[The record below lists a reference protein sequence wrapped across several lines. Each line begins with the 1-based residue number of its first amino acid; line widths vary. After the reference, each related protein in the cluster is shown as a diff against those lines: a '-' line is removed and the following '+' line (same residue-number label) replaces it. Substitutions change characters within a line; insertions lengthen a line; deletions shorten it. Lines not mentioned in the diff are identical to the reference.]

1 MPLGGALPL
10 GTCPDLC
17 PEAERAA
24 RERQRRLH
32 RLEAAPARAVK
43 EYARPAAGKAR
54 PPPSQLRPP
63 RVLLATVRYLAAEVA
78 GRADVPP
85 PDVAAFVWDRLR
97 AVRLD
102 LVLQPAAPPRDAA
115 AVLEAALACQ
125 LCVAGPPGG
134 DPGRGPGAGLD
145 PQLLHTQMQEAF
157 GSLRRCYADAA
168 SPEAHPRQGLFQS
181 LFLLYNLGSGEAL
194 HQVLLLP
201 PGLRSCRALRQAL
214 AVDAAFREGN
224 AARLFRLLR
233 ALPYLPSRAAQR
245 HVGPARRRALA
256 ALARALGTPRGQT
269 YPLGRLAHL
278 LAMDSLAETKALC
291 QAHGLAVEG
300 AEGEERALFVR
311 GHYRENGPLP
321 ALSCALLVESKLRGH
336 TLEQVVMGE
345 ASEEEAKEAL
355 PRTPT

>member
-43 EYARPAAGKAR
+43 EYARPAAGKPR

-102 LVLQPAAPPRDAA
+102 LVLQPGAPPKDAA

-134 DPGRGPGAGLD
+134 EPGRSPGAGLD
-145 PQLLHTQMQEAF
+145 PQLLHAQMQEAF

-168 SPEAHPRQGLFQS
+168 SPEALPRQGLFQS
-181 LFLLYNLGSGEAL
+181 LFLLYNLGSVEAL

-201 PGLRSCRALRQAL
+201 AALRSCPALRRAL
-214 AVDAAFREGN
+214 AVDAAFREAN
-224 AARLFRLLR
+224 AVRLFRLLG
-233 ALPYLPSRAAQR
+233 ALPYLPSCAAQR

-256 ALARALGTPRGQT
+256 ALARALGTARGQAF
-269 YPLGRLAHL
+269 PLRRLAGL
-278 LAMDSLAETKALC
+278 LAMDSVEDARALC
-291 QAHGLAVEG
+291 RAHGLAVEG
-300 AEGEERALFVR
+300 EEGQERAVFVR
-311 GHYRENGPLP
+311 GQYTESEPLP
-321 ALSCALLVESKLRGH
+321 ALPCALLVGSKLGGC

-345 ASEEEAKEAL
+345 GPDEAEGVL

>member
-32 RLEAAPARAVK
+32 RLEVAPARAVK

-85 PDVAAFVWDRLR
+85 RDVAAFVWDRLR

-102 LVLQPAAPPRDAA
+102 LHLQPSAPSRDAA

-125 LCVAGPPGG
+125 LCVPGPPGG
-134 DPGRGPGAGLD
+134 DPGAGSGAGLD
-145 PQLLHTQMQEAF
+145 PQLLHAQLQEAF
-157 GSLRRCYADAA
+157 GSLRRCYAD
-168 SPEAHPRQGLFQS
+168 SPEEAHPRQGFFQS
-181 LFLLYNLGSGEAL
+181 LFLLYNLGSVEAL

-201 PGLRSCRALRQAL
+201 RGLRSCPALRQAL

-224 AARLFRLLR
+224 AGRLFRLLG
-233 ALPYLPSRAAQR
+233 ALPYLASRAVQR

-256 ALARALGTPRGQT
+256 ALARALGTPRGQAF
-269 YPLGRLAHL
+269 PLHRLARL
-278 LAMDSLAETKALC
+278 LAMDSLAQTGALC
-291 QAHGLAVEG
+291 RAHGLTVEG
-300 AEGEERALFVR
+300 EAGDEKAVFVR
-311 GHYRENGPLP
+311 GRYTETGPLP
-321 ALSCALLVESKLRGH
+321 ALSCALLVESKLRGRS
-336 TLEQVVMGE
+336 LEQVVMGE
-345 ASEEEAKEAL
+345 EGEAAHVPKTPAS
-355 PRTPT
+355 

>member
-85 PDVAAFVWDRLR
+85 PDVAVFVWDRLR

-102 LVLQPAAPPRDAA
+102 LLLQPSAPPRDAA

-125 LCVAGPPGG
+125 LCVPGPPGG
-134 DPGRGPGAGLD
+134 HPGEGSGAGLD

-157 GSLRRCYADAA
+157 GSLRRCYAD
-168 SPEAHPRQGLFQS
+168 SPEVHPRQGFFQS
-181 LFLLYNLGSGEAL
+181 LFLLYNLGSVEAL

-201 PGLRSCRALRQAL
+201 PGLRSCPALRRAL
-214 AVDAAFREGN
+214 AVDAAFREDN
-224 AARLFRLLR
+224 AVRLFRLLG

-245 HVGPARRRALA
+245 HVGSARRRALA
-256 ALARALGTPRGQT
+256 ALARALGTSRGQA
-269 YPLGRLAHL
+269 YPLRRLARL
-278 LAMDSLAETKALC
+278 LAMDSLAETGALC
-291 QAHGLAVEG
+291 RAHGLAVEG
-300 AEGEERALFVR
+300 EAGDEKAVFVR
-311 GHYRENGPLP
+311 GRYTETGPLP
-321 ALSCALLVESKLRGH
+321 ALSCGLLVESKLRGLS
-336 TLEQVVMGE
+336 LEQVVMGE
-345 ASEEEAKEAL
+345 EGEEGEAL
-355 PRTPT
+355 SRTPR

>member
-1 MPLGGALPL
+1 MALGGALPL
-10 GTCPDLC
+10 GTCPDLN

-63 RVLLATVRYLAAEVA
+63 RVLLATVRYLAADVA
-78 GRADVPP
+78 GRADVPRA
-85 PDVAAFVWDRLR
+85 DVAAFVWDRLR

-102 LVLQPAAPPRDAA
+102 LLLQPSAPPRDAA

-125 LCVAGPPGG
+125 LCVPGPPGG
-134 DPGRGPGAGLD
+134 DPGGGCGAGLD
-145 PQLLHTQMQEAF
+145 PQLLHAQMEEAF
-157 GSLRRCYADAA
+157 GSLRRCYAD
-168 SPEAHPRQGLFQS
+168 SPEEAHPRQGFFQS

-194 HQVLLLP
+194 RQVLLLP
-201 PGLRSCRALRQAL
+201 PGLRSCPALRRAL
-214 AVDAAFREGN
+214 AVDAAFREAN
-224 AARLFRLLR
+224 AGRLFRLLG

-269 YPLGRLAHL
+269 FPLRRLARL
-278 LAMDSLAETKALC
+278 LAMDSAAQAAALC
-291 QAHGLAVEG
+291 RAHGLAVEG
-300 AEGEERALFVR
+300 EPGAESAVFVR
-311 GHYRENGPLP
+311 GGYREAGPPP
-321 ALSCALLVESKLRGH
+321 ALPCALLVESKLRGRS
-336 TLEQVVMGE
+336 LERLVMGE
-345 ASEEEAKEAL
+345 TL
-355 PRTPT
+355 PEPRQ

>member
-1 MPLGGALPL
+1 MPLGGALPM

-24 RERQRRLH
+24 RERQQRLH

-54 PPPSQLRPP
+54 PPPCQLRPP
-63 RVLLATVRYLAAEVA
+63 HVLLATVRYLAAEVC
-78 GRADVPP
+78 GRADVPR

-102 LVLQPAAPPRDAA
+102 LLLQPSAPPRDAA
-115 AVLEAALACQ
+115 AVLEAALSCQ
-125 LCVAGPPGG
+125 LCVPGPPGG
-134 DPGRGPGAGLD
+134 DPGGGPGAGLD

-157 GSLRRCYADAA
+157 GSLRRCYAD
-168 SPEAHPRQGLFQS
+168 SPEEAHPRQGFFQS

-201 PGLRSCRALRQAL
+201 RALRSSPALRRAL
-214 AVDAAFREGN
+214 AVDAAFREAN
-224 AARLFRLLR
+224 AGRLFRLLG
-233 ALPYLPSRAAQR
+233 ALPYLAGRAAQR

-256 ALARALGTPRGQT
+256 ALARALGTPRGQAF
-269 YPLGRLAHL
+269 PLRCLTRL
-278 LAMDSLAETKALC
+278 LAMDSPAQAAALC
-291 QAHGLAVEG
+291 RAHGLAVEG
-300 AEGEERALFVR
+300 EAGDEKAWFVR
-311 GHYRENGPLP
+311 GRYSEVGPLP
-321 ALSCALLVESKLRGH
+321 GLSCALLVDSKLRGC

-345 ASEEEAKEAL
+345 AGDSL
-355 PRTPT
+355 DPSPS

>member
-1 MPLGGALPL
+1 MPVPGALPL

-17 PEAERAA
+17 PAAEREA

-63 RVLLATVRYLAAEVA
+63 SVLLATVRYLAAEVA
-78 GRADVPP
+78 GRVDVPP
-85 PDVAAFVWDRLR
+85 PVVAAFVWDRLR

-102 LVLQPAAPPRDAA
+102 LALQPSAPPGDAA

-125 LCVAGPPGG
+125 LCVRGAPGPGPAGPDAP
-134 DPGRGPGAGLD
+134 
-145 PQLLHTQMQEAF
+145 LLQAQMHEAF
-157 GSLRRCYADAA
+157 GSLRRRYAAAA
-168 SPEAHPRQGLFQS
+168 SPEAHPRQAFFQS
-181 LFLLYNLGSGEAL
+181 LFLLYNLGCPEAL

-201 PGLRSCRALRQAL
+201 PSLRSCPALRQAL

-224 AARLFRLLR
+224 AARFFRLLA
-233 ALPYLPSRAAQR
+233 ALPYLPSLAAQR

-256 ALARALGTPRGQT
+256 ALARALGTPRGQAF
-269 YPLGRLAHL
+269 PLPRLAHL
-278 LAMDSLAETKALC
+278 LAMDSLTETSALC
-291 QAHGLAVEG
+291 RAHGLTVEG
-300 AEGEERALFVR
+300 DEKALFVR
-311 GHYRENGPLP
+311 GCYSETGPPP
-321 ALSCALLVESKLRGH
+321 ALSCALLVESKLGGR

-345 ASEEEAKEAL
+345 EGDPEEAL
-355 PRTPT
+355 PRTAT